1 MSIEEDEQHN
11 TIIYFP
17 MHIMVNHTIVG
28 LECTQVA
35 QKNPS
40 EQLTNWVDSDAL
52 KWVIL

>member
-1 MSIEEDEQHN
+1 MEN
-11 TIIYFP
+11 YTR
-17 MHIMVNHTIVG
+17 VG
-28 LECTQVA
+28 VKWAQVT